1 MRSLPNAE
9 AAEHV
14 AKFFIARR
22 SVGPKHLTAPA
33 PDAKTLELAAAAA
46 RTAPCHSAD
55 FPVRFAV
62 IENRERLA
70 DIFSTNLAVDA
81 GNEAC
86 AKVRSKAMKAPMQIA
101 VLVRC
106 DGGDDERARL
116 ERFTT
121 AGAALMN
128 FLHVLEGAGF
138 AAKTVSG
145 RSFKNPLSLYNPE
158 TEYMLAFLMCGTP
171 DGEALNAKETPRPTV
186 EPILSFWR

>member
-1 MRSLPNAE
+1 MHSPANIE

-14 AKFFIARR
+14 AEFLIARR
-22 SVGPKHLTAPA
+22 SVGPKHLTAPG
-33 PDAKTLELAAAAA
+33 PDSKTLELAAAAA
-46 RTAPCHSAD
+46 RTAPCHSTD

-70 DIFSTNLAVDA
+70 ELFCANLAADA
-81 GNEAC
+81 DEEAR
-86 AKVRSKAMKAPMQIA
+86 AKARGKAMKAPMQIA
-101 VLVRC
+101 VFVRRS
-106 DGGDDERARL
+106 GADDERARL

-145 RSFKNPLSLYNPE
+145 RCFKDPQDLYNPE
-158 TEYMLAFLMCGTP
+158 TEYLLAFLMCGTP
-171 DGEALNAKETPRPTV
+171 DDEALNAQKTPRPAV
-186 EPILSFWR
+186 EAILSFWK